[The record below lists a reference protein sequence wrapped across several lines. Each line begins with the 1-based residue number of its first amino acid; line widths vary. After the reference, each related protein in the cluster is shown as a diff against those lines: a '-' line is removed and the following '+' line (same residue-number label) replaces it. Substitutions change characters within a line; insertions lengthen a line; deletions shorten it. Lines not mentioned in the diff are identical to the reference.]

1 MIRTY
6 LPWHHHPAHPGVVT
20 PVRVDPSGLNG
31 PTPKAARCGRWRRV
45 GPGWFV
51 PAHVDSSQVDQRIV
65 EAAVH
70 LGPYGAVSG
79 WAALHWM
86 GGRWFGGQRHGA
98 DLPVVLVTGDAGV
111 RTASGLILSEERLL
125 PAHIIVVDG
134 LRVTTAVRSVLW
146 EMRFA
151 DDELGALTSLDM
163 GCYSDLVSA
172 EETTAYAGTLGTWTG
187 IPLARTALTRP
198 DENAWSPT
206 EVSMRDIWDRATG
219 LRRPLAN
226 VALFSLNG
234 RHLVTPDLIDPVV
247 GVVGEYDGAGH
258 LDRAV
263 RARDVRRDDLYRRL
277 GLEQVTMTATD
288 LADPASLVSRLHGA
302 YARGAAA
309 PTADRAWTTTPPP
322 WWKPTRT
329 VAQRR
334 ALSEIERSKFLRYRE
349 AG

>member
-1 MIRTY
+1 MMRSY
-6 LPWHHHPAHPGVVT
+6 LPWHHHPGHPAVVP
-20 PVRVDPSGLNG
+20 PVRIDPTGRSG

-51 PAHVDSSQVDQRIV
+51 PTYVDSSGADQRIV

-70 LGPYGAVSG
+70 LGPYGAVTG

-86 GGRWFGGQRHGA
+86 GGRWFEGRRRGV
-98 DLPVVLVTGDAGV
+98 DLPVVLVTGDAGI
-111 RTASGLILSEERLL
+111 RTAPGLVVSEEQLM
-125 PAHIIVVDG
+125 PPEIVVVDG

-146 EMRFA
+146 EMRYA
-151 DDELGALTSLDM
+151 EDELGAVTALDM
-163 GCYSDLVSA
+163 GCYSDLVSV
-172 EETTAYAGTLGTWTG
+172 EEATGYTATLGTWTG
-187 IPLARTALTRP
+187 VPLARTGLTRP

-226 VALFSLNG
+226 VPLFSIDG
-234 RHLVTPDLIDPVV
+234 KHLVTPDLIDPVA

-258 LDRAV
+258 LDRAT
-263 RARDVRRDDLYRRL
+263 RTRDVRRDDLYRRL
-277 GLEQVTMTATD
+277 GLEQVTMTAPD
-288 LADPASLVSRLHGA
+288 LADPATLVARLHGA
-302 YARGAAA
+302 HERGAAA
-309 PTADRAWTTTPPP
+309 PPEDRTWTIDPPS

-334 ALSEIERSKFLRYRE
+334 ALTVLERSKFLRYRE